1 MTTHQKAIVA
11 ILAFLQFTVMVD
23 FMILSP
29 LGAMLLDE
37 LHIDTK
43 QFGFLVSAYAV
54 SAGISSFVSAS
65 YLDKFDRKKLVLFF
79 YTGFISG
86 TALCGVA
93 PSYEF
98 LLGARILT
106 GVFGGVLASLSMA
119 IVVDLFPLAMRG
131 RAMGSMMTSYAAAQ
145 VVGLPAGL
153 ALSNAWGWHAPFL
166 VIAGIGAVVGV
177 AIAFVLR
184 PIDAHLKH
192 NSDDP
197 AKPNALVHLVRVAT
211 KPAYLRVFA
220 TTILLSSGFMLMPLL
235 SAFFVNNLHVDIEQL
250 PIIFLITGIA
260 TFFMGPI
267 AGKLAD
273 TMGKLV
279 MFTAGTLLTA
289 VVYVVWA
296 NLAGPTAL
304 WIVVAV
310 NVLMFAANS
319 LRMIAAGA
327 LTSAVPALPERGA
340 FMSLNSSLQQLTGGV
355 ASALGG
361 FIVVVQPDGSLA
373 RFDTLCYVV
382 VAAVV
387 VALLPIWI
395 IDRAVKSQAA

>member
-1 MTTHQKAIVA
+1 MSAHQKAIVA

-54 SAGISSFVSAS
+54 SAGVSSFVSAS
-65 YLDKFDRKKLVLFF
+65 YVDKFDRKKLVLFF

-93 PSYEF
+93 PTYEL

-119 IVVDLFPLAMRG
+119 IVVDLFPLTMRG

-184 PIDAHLKH
+184 PIDAHLR
-192 NSDDP
+192 NNDP
-197 AKPNALVHLVRVAT
+197 AKPNALVHLVRVASR
-211 KPAYLRVFA
+211 PAYLRVFA

-250 PIIFLITGIA
+250 PIIFLITGIC

-273 TMGKLV
+273 SMGKLV
-279 MFTAGTLLTA
+279 VFSAGTLLTA
-289 VVYVVWA
+289 IVYVIWA
-296 NLAGPTAL
+296 NLAGATAL

-327 LTSAVPALPERGA
+327 LTSAVPVVPERGA
-340 FMSLNSSLQQLTGGV
+340 FMSLNSSLQQLTGGI
-355 ASALGG
+355 ASAVGG
-361 FIVVVQPDGSLA
+361 FIVVVQADGSLA

-382 VAAVV
+382 VGAVV

-395 IDRAVKSQAA
+395 IDRAVKSQAT